1 MQWMALVACVRFSTH
16 LVKEARFSSKRIMTS
31 DPHLPCSPKAE
42 WLNFV
47 HTLSKVTVPCMTLHT
62 FYYLKFLFLK
72 QETRLCMKA
81 SFYSSQIHKIDRE
94 RAVIQDMNCN
104 LQALSISLA
113 TFGPNLQ
120 QQTSS
125 IINLA
130 ELECQTIKQK
140 YCIIIRNERSI

>member
-1 MQWMALVACVRFSTH
+1 
-16 LVKEARFSSKRIMTS
+16 
-31 DPHLPCSPKAE
+31 
-42 WLNFV
+42 
-47 HTLSKVTVPCMTLHT
+47 
-62 FYYLKFLFLK
+62 
-72 QETRLCMKA
+72 MKA

-120 QQTSS
+120 QQTTSS

-130 ELECQTIKQK
+130 ELECQTTKQK